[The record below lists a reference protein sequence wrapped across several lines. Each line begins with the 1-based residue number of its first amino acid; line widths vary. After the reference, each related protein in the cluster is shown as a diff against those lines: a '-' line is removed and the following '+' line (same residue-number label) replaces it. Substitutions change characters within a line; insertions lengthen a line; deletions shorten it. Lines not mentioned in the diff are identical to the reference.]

1 MDKFKLEVYDRLYN
15 KDILDKKPF
24 YNIGAGR
31 NFYHPYWINVDYDSE
46 WYKNE
51 ISKNIINHNLMSIEP
66 IPIEKDSVEII
77 YTSHTIEHISEKAVF
92 KLFKDSLP
100 KYIVVGFLYIK
111 SKFILSISFSFILYY
126 VIKLQLCRSLL
137 N

>member
-24 YNIGAGR
+24 YNIGACR

-92 KLFKDSLP
+92 KLFKESYRVLKKNGLIRITCPDANLN
-100 KYIVVGFLYIK
+100 
-111 SKFILSISFSFILYY
+111 YY
-126 VIKLQLCRSLL
+126 ALL
-137 N
+137 RNDIG

>member
-51 ISKNIINHNLMSIEP
+51 ISKNIINHNHLDKSDITAHP
-66 IPIEKDSVEII
+66 LKRPS
-77 YTSHTIEHISEKAVF
+77 A
-92 KLFKDSLP
+92 
-100 KYIVVGFLYIK
+100 FL
-111 SKFILSISFSFILYY
+111 
-126 VIKLQLCRSLL
+126 
-137 N
+137 